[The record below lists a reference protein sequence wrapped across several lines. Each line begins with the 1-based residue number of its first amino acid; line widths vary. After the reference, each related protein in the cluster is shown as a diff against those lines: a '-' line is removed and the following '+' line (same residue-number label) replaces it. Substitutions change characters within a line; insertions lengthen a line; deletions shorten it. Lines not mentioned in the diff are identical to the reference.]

1 MPGQPSAWERKQRLS
16 DALRFMAKEVPVRDK
31 IPGDAAYAHGLDPL
45 DVGFGRLGPF
55 GGVARLNG

>member
-1 MPGQPSAWERKQRLS
+1 
-16 DALRFMAKEVPVRDK
+16 MAKEVPVRDK

-55 GGVARLNG
+55 GGVALLNG